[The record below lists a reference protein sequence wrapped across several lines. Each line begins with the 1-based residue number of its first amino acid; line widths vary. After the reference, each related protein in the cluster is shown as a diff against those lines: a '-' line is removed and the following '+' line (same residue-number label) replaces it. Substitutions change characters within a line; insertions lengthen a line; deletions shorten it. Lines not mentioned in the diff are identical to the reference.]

1 MNKFSKATKEKI
13 KPYPSEAKKYL
24 NEIRKMIFEIAKK
37 ENLGEITE
45 ELKWG
50 EPSYSSKV
58 GTPIRVDWKPKY
70 PNQVSIFV
78 NCKTIL
84 IETYKEVYG
93 NTLEYSGNRE
103 IILSLSEPLPLLEL
117 RGCISMALQYHK
129 LKKLPLLGA

>member
-1 MNKFSKATKEKI
+1 VDQTVKEKFES
-13 KPYPSEAKKYL
+13 YPPKARKRL
-24 NEIRKMIFEIAKK
+24 TEIRKIIFEIAEEKS
-37 ENLGEITE
+37 LGVITE

-50 EPSYSSKV
+50 EPSYSSKI
-58 GTPIRVDWKPKY
+58 GSPIRIDWKLKY

-78 NCKTIL
+78 NCKTVL

-93 NTLEYSGNRE
+93 SALQYVGNRE
-103 IILSLSEPLPLLEL
+103 IVLSLSEPVPLSEL